1 MVALGT
7 INVHRG
13 VLRAEPIRAQI
24 AARVQDD
31 QLIAQICDPM
41 MHGLLP
47 GAVGAT
53 LESVH
58 AAFAS
63 NGIAR

>member
-1 MVALGT
+1 
-7 INVHRG
+7 
-13 VLRAEPIRAQI
+13 
-24 AARVQDD
+24 VQDD